1 MRKITLFFALFVS
14 VASLLAQPASAQQDK
29 SPVSSILDLEENL
42 AFLHSVSNI
51 FTMLD
56 EIHQVAQSRQ
66 SGELEGILSRSTLR
80 KFMTQDVE
88 CKVPF
93 ESADSKITEKD
104 KSYLSSFVSTLDSLN
119 KSYKQRSNRDL
130 GFEIAVLGYTDQSGT
145 AAKNAQ
151 IANARAQSSADYL
164 KFLAKEK
171 SLNLKIV
178 KIEGRPLE
186 TPEGKKEPC
195 STNDASC
202 RICKIVLTRLVP

>member
-1 MRKITLFFALFVS
+1 MRKITYLSALFALV
-14 VASLLAQPASAQQDK
+14 VCLLAQPVSAQQDK

-66 SGELEGILSRSTLR
+66 TGELEGILSRSTLR

-164 KFLAKEK
+164 KLLAKERA
-171 SLNLKIV
+171 LNLKIV